1 MKNLCLLASIS
12 LLFLMCKPENPTVNN
27 NPTPVAI
34 DTVVTYQTLFTPDSA
49 DVSETCYR
57 IPAIITAKNGDLI
70 IAADHRIGSC
80 GDLKWNKN
88 INIVIRRSTDNGTT
102 WSEKETVVDYPFGK
116 SASDASF
123 ILDKETGEIF
133 MFFNYMDLDNEN
145 GVYYFKY
152 VKSSDNG
159 KTWSEPVDIT
169 TQIAKPDWKYNFKF
183 ITSGRGT
190 QTKDGKLLHTMV
202 NIQKGLHVFGSDD
215 HGATWYLI
223 DTPVTPADESKI
235 IELEN
240 GNWMINSRVSDLG
253 YRYVHLSDNNGQSWE
268 SHIDSTLIDPAC
280 NASLIRYSS
289 ITDGADKNRLLFSN
303 ACSSSNRVNLTVK
316 MSEDEGETWAYEKS
330 IYEGSAAYSSMTK
343 LDNGYI
349 GIFFEKDDYT
359 EISFARLSIDAIT
372 HNNKQ

>member
-1 MKNLCLLASIS
+1 
-12 LLFLMCKPENPTVNN
+12 MCKPEDTNVNN
-27 NPTPVAI
+27 KPNDNPTPVPI
-34 DTVVTYQTLFTPDSA
+34 DTVVTYQTLFTPDST
-49 DVSETCYR
+49 DVSGTCYR

-70 IAADHRIGSC
+70 VAADHRIGSC

-102 WSEKETVVDYPFGK
+102 WLEKETVVDYPFGK

-123 ILDKETGEIF
+123 ILDEETGDIF

-159 KTWSEPVDIT
+159 KTWSDPVDIT
-169 TQIAKPDWKYNFKF
+169 TQIAKPSWKYNFKF
-183 ITSGRGT
+183 ITSGRGI
-190 QTKDGKLLHTMV
+190 QTKDGTLLHTMV

-215 HGATWYLI
+215 HGATWYFI
-223 DTPVTPADESKI
+223 DTPITPADESKI

-240 GNWMINSRVSDLG
+240 GNWMVNSRVSDLG

-303 ACSSSNRVNLTVK
+303 ACSSSDRVNLTVK
-316 MSEDEGETWAYEKS
+316 MSEDEGETWAYEKT

-343 LDNGYI
+343 LNNGYI
-349 GIFFEKDDYT
+349 GVFFEKDDYT
-359 EISFARLSIDAIT
+359 EITFARLSIDAIT
-372 HNNKQ
+372 YNSNE